1 MVGDKKAR
9 RKCGKCRRGGTVSN
23 ETSGR
28 EGTKKEQREERKE
41 GVFSIAA
48 EEKEEKEK
56 EKEEELQAAGWRHTK
71 WN

>member
-1 MVGDKKAR
+1 M
-9 RKCGKCRRGGTVSN
+9 SN

-41 GVFSIAA
+41 GVFSIGA
-48 EEKEEKEK
+48 EEKEEKEKEK